1 ARLHV
6 LVRTDPARRHRPDFG
21 AIEARMGEAA
31 LTWSDR
37 LRQGLIE
44 RRGEAGGLALAARS
58 RHAFPIGYQEDVTP
72 AEALDDLRV
81 LEALREQPRTL
92 QLSLH
97 RPAGQKP
104 QRVHLRIVR
113 LAEPVPISDV
123 LPMLENFG
131 LRVISERPYE
141 LAWPEGGAAW
151 IQDFELEHRDRLIV
165 DIGRVEANF
174 REAFSAAWNG
184 AIENDGFNRLLLVA
198 ELEAREIVVLRAY
211 CRYLLQTGVPFSQAY
226 IERALAANAGIA
238 RNLVR
243 LFETRFDP
251 AQASGARGAR
261 SAEGFVAQIRTGLDA
276 VASLDDDRIL
286 RAYLTLMR

>member
-1 ARLHV
+1 PTGKKPGGAARPGELGRPGWRGGGWEAGGEFRGGRHAAAPARVGRSPRACHARLHV
-6 LVRTDPARRHRPDFG
+6 LVRTDPGRRHRPDFD
-21 AIEARMGEAA
+21 AIERRMGEAA

-37 LRQGLIE
+37 LRQVLIE
-44 RRGEAGGLALAARS
+44 RRGEAGGLALAARY

-104 QRVHLRIVR
+104 QRVPLRIVR

-151 IQDFELEHRDRLIV
+151 IQDFELEHRDRLI
-165 DIGRVEANF
+165 
-174 REAFSAAWNG
+174 
-184 AIENDGFNRLLLVA
+184 
-198 ELEAREIVVLRAY
+198 
-211 CRYLLQTGVPFSQAY
+211 
-226 IERALAANAGIA
+226 
-238 RNLVR
+238 
-243 LFETRFDP
+243 
-251 AQASGARGAR
+251 
-261 SAEGFVAQIRTGLDA
+261 
-276 VASLDDDRIL
+276 
-286 RAYLTLMR
+286 